1 MVTSLL
7 SNTSK
12 MPCKSISLDAELCNT
27 GSKLA
32 KIPNTPCNK
41 CYALRGF
48 YRMPNTKK
56 AMKARLEFMTSEHF
70 VERMIHLL
78 ANEDLFRWFDSGD
91 VQSFKMA
98 NDIVTIAENTL
109 WCTQWLPSKEYKIWR
124 KVLKNRT
131 LPKNLILRMSTPVD
145 DTEPMK
151 GFKHTSTTYT
161 SLFSKAILSP
171 PMSGTG
177 VECTAHKNERYE
189 CGTCRACWDREVSNI
204 AYPKRFEKGTK

>member
-1 MVTSLL
+1 MVTNIL
-7 SNTSK
+7 SQTSK

-48 YRMPNTKK
+48 YNMPSVKK
-56 AMKARLEFMTSEHF
+56 AMQDRLEFMTSEYF

-78 ANEDLFRWFDSGD
+78 ANEDYFRWFDSGD
-91 VQSFKMA
+91 VQSYKMA
-98 NDIVTIAENTL
+98 NDIVTIADNTP
-109 WCTQWLPSKEYKIWR
+109 WCIQWLPSKEYAIWR

-131 LPKNLILRMSTPVD
+131 LPSNLILRMSTPVD
-145 DTEPMK
+145 DTKPMK

-161 SLFSKAILSP
+161 SPVSKALP
-171 PMSGTG
+171 LTG
-177 VECTAHKNERYE
+177 VECKAHLNEHYE
-189 CGTCRACWDREVSNI
+189 CGTCRACWNIEVGNV
-204 AYPKRFEKGTK
+204 AYPKRYERKVKNG